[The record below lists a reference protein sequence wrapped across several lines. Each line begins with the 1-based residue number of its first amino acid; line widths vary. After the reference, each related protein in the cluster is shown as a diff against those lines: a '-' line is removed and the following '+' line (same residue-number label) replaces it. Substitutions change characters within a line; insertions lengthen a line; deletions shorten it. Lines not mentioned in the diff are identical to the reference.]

1 MRKIKKI
8 IAVVLAMLMMLSVA
22 VISASAAP
30 TAPEFKVSLVSEDAK
45 TAVIRISL
53 EKGAF
58 NSLNITVYG
67 SSAISG
73 CTAFVQT
80 EEFKNLALDHIINK
94 GSQLTA
100 LTNPN
105 TKKAAVMALLP
116 VEAPISLFDVTL
128 TKKTSAPLKQTD
140 IGLVID
146 DCSITSEGN
155 TPGNPNVDITNMA
168 KVTVSFKNFTLNE
181 TSVAMNYKS
190 SHTINVTSNYA
201 ADELTWTS
209 SNEKVAKVDENGNVY
224 AAGTGN
230 ATITVTSTDGLV
242 KETCEVKVSYQWW
255 EWIIVIVLFGWIW
268 Y

>member
-8 IAVVLAMLMMLSVA
+8 VAVVLATLMMMSVA

-30 TAPEFKVSLVSEDAK
+30 TAPEFKVSLVSENAK

-67 SSAISG
+67 SSAVSG

-80 EEFKNLALDHIINK
+80 EDFKNLALDHIINK

-100 LTNPN
+100 LTNPD

-146 DCSITSEGN
+146 DCSITSDGN
-155 TPGNPNVDITNMA
+155 TPGNPNIDITDSA
-168 KVTVSFKNFTLNE
+168 KVVVSLKSFSLNE
-181 TSVAMNYKS
+181 TSVDMNYKS
-190 SHTINVTSNYA
+190 SHTIDFSSNYTT
-201 ADELTWTS
+201 DELTWTS
-209 SNEKVAKVDENGNVY
+209 SNEKVAKVDENGKIY
-224 AAGTGN
+224 AAGTGE
-230 ATITVTSTDGLV
+230 ATITVTSADGLV
-242 KETCEVKVSYQWW
+242 NETCQVKVSYQWW